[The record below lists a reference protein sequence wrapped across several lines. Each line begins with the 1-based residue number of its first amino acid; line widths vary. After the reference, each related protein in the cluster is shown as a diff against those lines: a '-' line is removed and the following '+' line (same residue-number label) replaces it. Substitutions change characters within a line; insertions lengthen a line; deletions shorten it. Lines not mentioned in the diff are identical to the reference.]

1 MCSQMIDRIACGPQK
16 IIMLLAD
23 DDLREATSYWSE
35 ALGWSVELARDG
47 KHAARLLRMSEYR
60 ALVTDRFIPPW
71 PGLDSIPKLK
81 RRYPNVRIVVLL
93 TRGPI
98 GTAAV
103 LRLAGADA
111 VIEPPVRQAA
121 LMTALLPD
129 PGVRRAR

>member
-1 MCSQMIDRIACGPQK
+1 MCSGMIDRMEQGSQRIL
-16 IIMLLAD
+16 MLIAD
-23 DDLREATSYWSE
+23 DDLREIASYWSE
-35 ALGWSVELARDG
+35 ALGWTVDVASHG
-47 KHAARLLRMSEYR
+47 GHATKMLRNVGYR

-81 RRYPNVRIVVLL
+81 RRYPRVRIVVLL
-93 TRGPI
+93 NRGPI

-121 LMTALLPD
+121 LMDAVLPHRD
-129 PGVRRAR
+129 ARKTT